1 MIEGLIRF
9 GVRNRVPVTL
19 VMWALVLGGVWSALT
34 MRREFFPEVDP
45 DAAQVVLSYAG
56 ASPAEIEESLARK
69 VEDAVREEDDV
80 EKVTTSIVEG
90 GGAVVI
96 KFGDGID
103 IDEKL
108 EDLRTRIDGLQDLPP
123 EADRLKV
130 IDWKPILPVVQVAVY
145 GNVDP
150 RSIKTALRQVEDDL
164 RAWRGMGRI
173 LVAGLRDD
181 ELRVDV
187 RDEELVRHGIPIT
200 RVADAVGAW
209 MREVPG
215 GAVRSSDGEAAV
227 RTRGSMSA
235 RRR

>member
-1 MIEGLIRF
+1 VIEGLIRF
-9 GVRNRVPVTL
+9 GIRNRVPVTL
-19 VMWALVLGGVWSALT
+19 VMWSLVLGGVWSVLT

-56 ASPAEIEESLARK
+56 ASPGEIEESLARK

-123 EADRLKV
+123 EASTATSIRV
-130 IDWKPILPVVQVAVY
+130 
-145 GNVDP
+145 
-150 RSIKTALRQVEDDL
+150 RSRRHCGRSRTTCAPGAGWAEFWWQGCVTMSCVWMCATTSSCATALRS
-164 RAWRGMGRI
+164 RASPMRSVRGCARCQ
-173 LVAGLRDD
+173 
-181 ELRVDV
+181 
-187 RDEELVRHGIPIT
+187 
-200 RVADAVGAW
+200 AVPCDPPMAKPPSA
-209 MREVPG
+209 R
-215 GAVRSSDGEAAV
+215 AAS
-227 RTRGSMSA
+227 RSA